1 MSGLLQGISTALRG
15 ILAKQEALQ
24 TVAHNVA
31 NANTEGYSRQTG
43 PLRATDPINVP
54 GLSARVGQGVI
65 GTGVEATPNTRNPDS
80 FLDLQFGG
88 AAEQLGQ
95 FETIRDSLRQIEAIF
110 GEPSS
115 SSVSSVL
122 QDTFG
127 ALQDL
132 SRIPEDSSARTA
144 VIESART
151 LAFRMRRTYEEISNV
166 QTDINN
172 RVVAGVTE
180 INNIATQ
187 IAGLNTQIAR
197 GSAGN
202 NPANDLLDRRD
213 LLLDQLSKLVSV
225 KVTNHSNGETD
236 VRIEGML
243 VVARD
248 KTYSLTTTTNATT
261 GFDDI
266 AYSPFS
272 QLITPSN
279 GTLSGLI
286 DARDVKIGSVAAST
300 GLLSRLNTFT
310 SSLISSMNALH
321 RGQYGLEP
329 TGADNVTERHQ
340 RARQH
345 G

>member
-1 MSGLLQGISTALRG
+1 
-15 ILAKQEALQ
+15 
-24 TVAHNVA
+24 
-31 NANTEGYSRQTG
+31 
-43 PLRATDPINVP
+43 
-54 GLSARVGQGVI
+54 
-65 GTGVEATPNTRNPDS
+65 
-80 FLDLQFGG
+80 
-88 AAEQLGQ
+88 
-95 FETIRDSLRQIEAIF
+95 
-110 GEPSS
+110 
-115 SSVSSVL
+115 
-122 QDTFG
+122 
-127 ALQDL
+127 
-132 SRIPEDSSARTA
+132 
-144 VIESART
+144 
-151 LAFRMRRTYEEISNV
+151 MRRTYEEISNV

-248 KTYSLTTTTNATT
+248 KTYSLTTTANATT

-266 AYSPFS
+266 VYSPFS
-272 QLITPSN
+272 QVITPSN
-279 GTLSGLI
+279 GTLSGLV

-310 SSLISSMNALH
+310 SSLISSTNALH
-321 RGQYGLEP
+321 RGQYGIEP
-329 TGADNVTERHQ
+329 TGADNVTDVTSVLGSTGSYSITSNGAGTLTATFTPTSGSASTAVTGTITAAGTNNTLIPGITLTGAAAFTGTATTITVSDGLVVSTGGDVASAVNVNGTFSLVTNVAASTVDISFTPVGGSASAAVTKSYTAAASNSNLITGLTIVYDATVSLTTGGDGLCHYRK
-340 RARQH
+340 
-345 G
+345 